1 MKIKKRIVT
10 GLLITSL
17 LSIGATSAVQA
28 FSLGDILKGGGVA
41 FVVSKFSTPLNNFI
55 NTITLKHGSSTE
67 YATKVVP
74 IITIGGGTYI
84 GAAQVTGEQGLIDQT
99 KAVLQIEAAFGG
111 NQFRVKTL
119 IPIDSEN
126 PTNFSRV
133 QGVGVSALI
142 DVKI

>member
-1 MKIKKRIVT
+1 MKKRIVA

-17 LSIGATSAVQA
+17 LSVGATSAVQA
-28 FSLGDILKGGGVA
+28 FSLRDILKGGGVA
-41 FVVSKFSTPLNNFI
+41 ILVSKLSTPLNNFI
-55 NTITLKHGSSTE
+55 NTLTFKHGTGTD

-74 IITIGGGTYI
+74 IITVGGGTYV
-84 GAAQVTGEQGLIDQT
+84 GAAQVTGDQNLIDQT
-99 KAVLQIEAAFGG
+99 KAVLQIEAAFSG

-119 IPIDSEN
+119 IPIDSDN

>member
-1 MKIKKRIVT
+1 MKKRIVT

-17 LSIGATSAVQA
+17 LSVGVTSAVQA
-28 FSLGDILKGGGVA
+28 FGLGSILKGGGVA
-41 FVVSKFSTPLNNFI
+41 FLVSKFSTPLNNFI
-55 NTITLKHGSSTE
+55 NTLTLKNGTSTE

-74 IITIGGGTYI
+74 IITIGGGTYV
-84 GAAQVTGEQGLIDQT
+84 GAAQVTGEQDLIDQT

-111 NQFRVKTL
+111 NQFRVKSL
-119 IPIDSEN
+119 IPIDSTN